1 MTSGQTIG
9 EVAGQVVKRVQERA
23 QNPAPAGDDAEA
35 KAARENAYRWDAL
48 RRKIGK
54 RYADCRISNFQLSDD
69 RDTRARQEA
78 TTAALRAYGTEIEEN
93 VKAGRGIVLDGQP
106 GTGKDHL
113 LVGLMFRAVSV
124 GLTVEWRNGMDL
136 FGSLRDAIT
145 NGTEERRILDELTHP
160 DVLVLSDPVPPW
172 GPLTQYQASFLFRV
186 VDERYRSLRP
196 TWVTTNSPGGDD
208 ANDRLGPQVVDRLR
222 HGALCLG
229 CSWPSYRAN

>member
-1 MTSGQTIG
+1 M
-9 EVAGQVVKRVQERA
+9 AGQVVKRVQERA